1 MADEPSLP
9 NFQAAATEVTSTLP
23 EPTRPEADYSRTGP
37 GPDLVSMERWANNY
51 NDAVQE
57 HAQQRQPEPEV
68 QQSEKQQALMEA
80 AQALAPKENPN
91 RDQQLE
97 QQQQPSG
104 REI

>member
-9 NFQAAATEVTSTLP
+9 NFQAAAIEVTSALP
-23 EPTRPEADYSRTGP
+23 EPTRPEADYSRSGP
-37 GPDLVSMERWANNY
+37 SGGDLVSMERWANNY
-51 NDAVQE
+51 NEAVQE

-80 AQALAPKENPN
+80 AQALAPQENPV
-91 RDQQLE
+91 
-97 QQQQPSG
+97 QQQQREPGG